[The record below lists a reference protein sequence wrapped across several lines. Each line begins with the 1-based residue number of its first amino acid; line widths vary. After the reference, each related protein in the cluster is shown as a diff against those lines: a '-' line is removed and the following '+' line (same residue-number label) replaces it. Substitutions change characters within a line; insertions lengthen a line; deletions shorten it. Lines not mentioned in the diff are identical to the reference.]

1 MACPILKVSV
11 LVSGSV
17 LLDGEPVSIEGL
29 QTRIEGLKADR
40 PVVWYY
46 REAAGGE
53 PPAEAM
59 QVMKLVTENRL
70 AINLSSKADVSD
82 YVDLKGRSHPRYS
95 TWDAVVAKV
104 REMTV
109 GGKYVGVI
117 RPDRSYLLIAPPP
130 PGSVPAQTVRMMEK
144 MVPPRPPRTIVA
156 IADTY
161 FGFNVGGRT
170 PNVPSLAETGQAIPF
185 FGMLLGLASIGHS
198 VYVFP
203 GTGDALSAGCK
214 GADLLVVAEAQ
225 IPSLGVDWKTAAAAA
240 MRSPNIVVHD
250 QVSFK
255 LTPISMG
262 G

>member
-11 LVSGSV
+11 LVSGAV
-17 LLDGEPVSIEGL
+17 FLDGERISIEAL
-29 QTRIEGLKADR
+29 QARIESLKADR

-46 REAAGGE
+46 REAAEGE
-53 PPAEAM
+53 PPAEVM

-70 AINLSSKADVSD
+70 AISLSSKGDFSD

-104 REMTV
+104 REMTA

-130 PGSVPAQTVRMMEK
+130 QGSVPPQMVRMMEK

-170 PNVPSLAETGQAIPF
+170 PNVPSLAETGQAIQF

-198 VYVFP
+198 VYVFS
-203 GTGDALSAGCK
+203 GTDDSLSAGCK
-214 GADLLVVAEAQ
+214 GTDLLVVDDAQ

-240 MRSPNIVVHD
+240 MRGPNIVVHD
-250 QVSFK
+250 RATFQ
-255 LTPISMG
+255 LTPLRAGS
-262 G
+262 